1 MHSLQTFLSSLVLS
15 AIASAQTTIQATPH
29 ESYSSSVG
37 VLGCKINTNRVA
49 YWPMPIDCTNICV
62 QVTYNSRS
70 VYLLR
75 IDQSNGAHDMSYDAW
90 NYLMTG
96 EGASQKP
103 TTGGATEMTY
113 QNVDASNCAS
123 LINTPGG
130 KLPLSA
136 SNSMNFV
143 ASCLKESGSWVANN
157 YLLYNIADPIC
168 SLGYSEPCTLDL
180 NVSNQP
186 SCAHTLGLTTALTT
200 DPVYNIQYSTGN
212 TVLAST
218 NQVVAAAG
226 SSPPKGAPAAPGAP
240 PAAPAVPSAG
250 HPDVKTGPAYLLRE
264 MLSDRKRRQ
273 ERREKSRR
281 DRLEK

>member
-1 MHSLQTFLSSLVLS
+1 M
-15 AIASAQTTIQATPH
+15 ASAQTTIWATPH
-29 ESYSSSVG
+29 DSYSSSVG

-49 YWPMPIDCTNICV
+49 YWPMAIDCTNICV

-75 IDQSNGAHDMSYDAW
+75 IDQSDGAYDMSYDAW
-90 NYLMTG
+90 NYLLTG

-103 TTGGATEMTY
+103 ATGGATEMTY
-113 QNVDASNCAS
+113 QNVDPSNCAS

-136 SNSMNFV
+136 PNAMNFV
-143 ASCLKESGSWVANN
+143 SSCLQQSGSWVGNN
-157 YLLYNIADPIC
+157 YLLYNIEDAIC
-168 SLGYSEPCTLDL
+168 SLGYDETCTLDL

-186 SCAHTLGLTTALTT
+186 SCPHTLGLNTALTT
-200 DPVYNIQYSTGN
+200 NPVYNIQYPTGD

-218 NQVVAAAG
+218 NKVVAAAG
-226 SSPPKGAPAAPGAP
+226 SSPPQAASAGLAAPS
-240 PAAPAVPSAG
+240 AAPSAPSAI
-250 HPDVKTGPAYLLRE
+250 HPVVKSESTYLLRE
-264 MLSDRKRRQ
+264 MLSDRKQRQ
-273 ERREKSRR
+273 ARREKSRR